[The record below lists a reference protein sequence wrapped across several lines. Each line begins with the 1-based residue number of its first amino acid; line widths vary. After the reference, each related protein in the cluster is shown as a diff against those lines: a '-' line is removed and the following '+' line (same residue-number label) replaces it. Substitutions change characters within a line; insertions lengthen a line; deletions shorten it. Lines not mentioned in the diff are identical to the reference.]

1 MGILSA
7 LGLSQNKITD
17 GAQKA
22 DIQAQISPAIYDA
35 PYGQY
40 WGNYGF
46 GGYNN
51 YATSIDRQNAMS
63 VPAVAQ
69 CRNLIVAP
77 IAGIPF
83 EVYSLATGEE
93 LQDVP
98 TWVKQP
104 DKRATRAVTISWTV
118 DSLMMF
124 GVAYWRITEVYA
136 DNGKPARFEWI
147 QNDRVTVKLN
157 KYNSEVDY
165 YMIQGERVPD
175 EGVGSLVTFQMLD
188 QGILLRGASI
198 IRAAQDLQVAAAI
211 AMQTPQPSG
220 YIKNTGAELPDDKI
234 QGLLA
239 TWKQA
244 RLNRATAY
252 LTSTLEYQATQFS
265 PADMTYNDS
274 IDMMNAQIAR
284 MMNVPAHMINAERNR
299 SMTYSNVID
308 SRKEFMA
315 FTLQPYI
322 TAIEERLSLDDI
334 TPRGQVVRFSVD
346 ETFLRANPL
355 DRLAVTEKMLQLGLI
370 DVNQAKSMEDLTPD
384 GDIDEDTNF

>member
-7 LGLSQNKITD
+7 LGFNSTNKMD
-17 GAQKA
+17 SASKA
-22 DIQAQISPAIYDA
+22 DIQAQINPAIYDA

-63 VPAVAQ
+63 VPSVAQ
-69 CRNLIVAP
+69 CRNLIVGP

-98 TWVKQP
+98 MWVKQP
-104 DKRATRAVTISWTV
+104 DKRAPRSVTISWTI
-118 DSLMMF
+118 DSLMFF
-124 GVAYWRITEVYA
+124 GVAYWRVTEIYA
-136 DNGKPARFEWI
+136 DNNKPARFEWI

-188 QGILLRGASI
+188 QGILMRGASI

-211 AMQTPQPSG
+211 ATQTPQPSG
-220 YIKNTGAELPDDKI
+220 YLKNTGADLPDEQI

-252 LTSTLEYQATQFS
+252 LTNSLEYQATQFS
-265 PADMTYNDS
+265 PAEMTYNDS
-274 IDMMNAQIAR
+274 IDMMNAQVAR
-284 MMNVPAHMINAERNR
+284 MMNVPAFMINAERNR
-299 SMTYSNVID
+299 SMTYQNVVD
-308 SRKEFMA
+308 ARKEFMA
-315 FTLQPYI
+315 YTLQPYI

-370 DVNQAKSMEDLTPD
+370 DINQAKAMEDLTPD
-384 GDIDEDTNF
+384 GDIDDDTNF